1 MHKQGKGFTDIA
13 TYLKCRIQSV
23 SDVWNRYLLR
33 GDVGSGTGRGRK
45 RKTNKE
51 TDQAIIQDA
60 KAEPFTSPRRIRRK
74 LELDNISPRTV
85 DRCSQEG
92 GLCGRVTRHNV
103 IIRMMK

>member
-1 MHKQGKGFTDIA
+1 MYGIVISCVAMLVVVLEEEENEKQ
-13 TYLKCRIQSV
+13 
-23 SDVWNRYLLR
+23 
-33 GDVGSGTGRGRK
+33 
-45 RKTNKE
+45 NKE
-51 TDQAIIQDA
+51 TDEAIIQDA